1 MVDLQL
7 PEYAPEKF
15 VNRYEEIKLI
25 TQKVGALAEGRP
37 VERRTVVFI
46 GERGAGKS
54 WLLDHLQAI
63 LPRQFRDLKV
73 LRLDLKAYVDEDP
86 TWAVADM
93 IQRVSIETSGPGERL
108 GPDLATMS
116 RRLMEHLRG
125 VLQKSILLLL
135 MDHVHES
142 DWNLL
147 PLLED
152 YLLGPLA
159 AESRVL
165 IVMTGRGR
173 LYPWKTPE
181 LRLKAEFIDLLPFQ
195 HPEETRA
202 QLERQ
207 VPRRA
212 LSQVEEIH
220 RLSQGN
226 PLANYLLGTL
236 GVLEGLDRVVEEIL
250 EPVPADRRRQVREY
264 LEALCVLNAFDEERI
279 PEMLAAYYGDD
290 SYRQWTYAQARQVR
304 EELIRWAFARWNADA
319 GGYILDPVARRL
331 VEEYLKKAQPEKWQA
346 LQRAAQDMY
355 TRWARDFARTRERWQ
370 KEAVYHHRSLQ
381 LASM

>member
-1 MVDLQL
+1 MVGLQL

-15 VNRYEEIKLI
+15 VNRYDEIEFI
-25 TQKVGALAEGRP
+25 TQKVRALAEGRP
-37 VERRTVVFI
+37 VEKRTVVFV
-46 GERGAGKS
+46 GERGVGKS

-86 TWAVADM
+86 AWAVADM
-93 IQRVSIETSGPGERL
+93 IRRVSIETSGPGERL

-125 VLQKSILLLL
+125 ILRKSILLLL

-142 DWNLL
+142 NWNLL

-159 AESRVL
+159 AEPRVL
-165 IVMTGRGR
+165 IIMTGRGR

-181 LRLKAEFIDLLPFQ
+181 LRLKADFKDLLPFQ
-195 HPEETRA
+195 RPEETQA
-202 QLERQ
+202 QLEQ
-207 VPRRA
+207 QAYKA
-212 LSQVEEIH
+212 LPQAPEIH
-220 RLSQGN
+220 TLSQGN

-236 GVLEGLDRVVEEIL
+236 GMLEGLDRVVEEIL

-279 PEMLAAYYGDD
+279 PEMLATYYGDD

-331 VEEYLKKAQPEKWQA
+331 VEEYLKKAQPEKWRA

-355 TRWARDFARTRERWQ
+355 TRWAREFARTRERWQ
-370 KEAVYHHRSLQ
+370 REAAYHHRSLQ
-381 LASM
+381 PASM

>member
-1 MVDLQL
+1 MANLQL
-7 PEYAPEKF
+7 PEYTPGRF
-15 VNRYEEIKLI
+15 VNREDEIKLI
-25 TQKVGALAEGRP
+25 TQKVQALIERRL
-37 VERRTVVFI
+37 VERRTVVFV
-46 GERGAGKS
+46 GECGVGKS
-54 WLLDHLQAI
+54 WLMDHLQAI

-93 IQRVSIETSGPGERL
+93 IRRVSIGTSGPGECL

-125 VLQKSILLLL
+125 ILRKSILLLL

-142 DWNLL
+142 NWNLL

-159 AESRVL
+159 AEPRVL
-165 IVMTGRGR
+165 IIMTGRGR

-181 LRLKAEFIDLLPFQ
+181 LRLKADFKDLLPFQ
-195 HPEETRA
+195 RPEETQA
-202 QLERQ
+202 QLEQ
-207 VPRRA
+207 QAYKA
-212 LSQVEEIH
+212 LPQAPEIH
-220 RLSQGN
+220 TLSQGN

-279 PEMLAAYYGDD
+279 PEMLATYYGDD

-304 EELIRWAFARWNADA
+304 EELIHWAFARWNADA
-319 GGYILDPVARRL
+319 GGYILDPAVRRL
-331 VEEYLKKAQPEKWQA
+331 VEEYLKKAQPEKWRA
-346 LQRAAQDMY
+346 LQQTAHDMY
-355 TRWARDFARTRERWQ
+355 TRWAEEFARTRERWQ
-370 KEAVYHHRSLQ
+370 KEASYHHRSLQ
-381 LASM
+381 PAS

>member
-1 MVDLQL
+1 MVGLQL

-15 VNRYEEIKLI
+15 VNRYDEIELI
-25 TQKVGALAEGRP
+25 TQKVRALAEGRP
-37 VERRTVVFI
+37 VEKRTVVFV
-46 GERGAGKS
+46 GERGVGKS

-86 TWAVADM
+86 AWAVADM
-93 IQRVSIETSGPGERL
+93 IQRLSIETGGPGERL

-125 VLQKSILLLL
+125 ILRKSILLLL

-142 DWNLL
+142 NWNLL

-159 AESRVL
+159 AEPRVL
-165 IVMTGRGR
+165 IIMTGRGR

-181 LRLKAEFIDLLPFQ
+181 LRLKADFKDLLPFQ
-195 HPEETRA
+195 RPEETQA
-202 QLERQ
+202 QLEQ
-207 VPRRA
+207 QAYKA
-212 LSQVEEIH
+212 LPQAPEIH
-220 RLSQGN
+220 TLSQGN

-279 PEMLAAYYGDD
+279 PEMLATYYRDD

-319 GGYILDPVARRL
+319 GGYILDPVVRRL
-331 VEEYLKKAQPEKWQA
+331 IEEYLKKAQPEKWRA

-355 TRWARDFARTRERWQ
+355 TRWAREFARTRERWQ
-370 KEAVYHHRSLQ
+370 KEAAYHHRSLQ
-381 LASM
+381 PASM